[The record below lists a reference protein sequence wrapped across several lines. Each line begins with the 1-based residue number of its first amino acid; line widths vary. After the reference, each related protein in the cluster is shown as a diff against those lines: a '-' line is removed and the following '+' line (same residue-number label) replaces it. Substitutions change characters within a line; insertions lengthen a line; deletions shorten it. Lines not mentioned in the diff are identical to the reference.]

1 MSAEGITY
9 MAASGDSGTTI
20 EPFSYPD
27 YDPEVLAVGGTIA
40 NVDPV
45 TGVRVSEVNWTGG
58 GGGWSTKAVAFNK
71 RPSWQVGTGVP
82 PITAVNDKRLVP
94 DLAFHSSGTSGAYL
108 FFLNG
113 GLTSAIGTSFASPV
127 FVGHLQLVSQQVIS
141 LGGLAPDANGKR
153 RFGRIQDLIYAQNGD
168 PAIWFD
174 IATGP
179 SNGPLPSDQ
188 GSSFPGVGWDMCVG
202 WGPMDCKAFAEAVV
216 CETGG
221 CNGPWTNLGS
231 GLAGISGIPSLAASG
246 TLAPNSPASLALTSA
261 KPLTFAILFLSFTS
275 TPVPFKGGTMLAAPA
290 VTTVN
295 LATNPSGAI
304 TLDFTWPPGAPT
316 GTSVYFQ
323 YAVQDAAGPK
333 GASLSNCEK
342 GLTP

>member
-1 MSAEGITY
+1 
-9 MAASGDSGTTI
+9 
-20 EPFSYPD
+20 
-27 YDPEVLAVGGTIA
+27 
-40 NVDPV
+40 
-45 TGVRVSEVNWTGG
+45 
-58 GGGWSTKAVAFNK
+58 
-71 RPSWQVGTGVP
+71 
-82 PITAVNDKRLVP
+82 
-94 DLAFHSSGTSGAYL
+94 
-108 FFLNG
+108 
-113 GLTSAIGTSFASPV
+113 
-127 FVGHLQLVSQQVIS
+127 
-141 LGGLAPDANGKR
+141 
-153 RFGRIQDLIYAQNGD
+153 
-168 PAIWFD
+168 
-174 IATGP
+174 
-179 SNGPLPSDQ
+179 
-188 GSSFPGVGWDMCVG
+188 
-202 WGPMDCKAFAEAVV
+202 MDCKAFAEAVV

-221 CNGPWTNLGS
+221 CSGPWTNLGS

-246 TLAPNSPASLALTSA
+246 TLVPNSPASLALTSA

-275 TPVPFKGGTMLAAPA
+275 TPVPFKGGTVLAAPA